1 MDAQENRDSEDCS
14 RQDRETR
21 RSGAVLFALGM
32 LPIMYTRCL
41 DRGLLIST
49 TALTPDPRSATPS
62 TELYRR

>member
-21 RSGAVLFALGM
+21 RSGGVLSALGM
-32 LPIMYTRCL
+32 PIMYTRCL

-49 TALTPDPRSATPS
+49 AVLTPDPRSATLS